1 MSNKLIKLTKILLI
15 IVIVYLYYITNKTD
29 ESIEPYWNYN
39 SCVLALRKL
48 KDAVAKGKLTNRQAE
63 ILWISKGF
71 SRDCGSTYD
80 MDCGYKL
87 DTYSK
92 QCSFPTF

>member
-1 MSNKLIKLTKILLI
+1 MIAIILLI
-15 IVIVYLYYITNKTD
+15 LTIIYIICQLTKKR
-29 ESIEPYWNYN
+29 SIEPYWDYN
-39 SCVLALRKL
+39 SCVLMLRKL
-48 KDAVAKGKLTNRQAE
+48 KEAVARGELTNRQAE